1 MIPKLQFI
9 TTKQRSELM
18 SKIRSKETKPEVILR
33 KKLWQI
39 GLRYRKNYK
48 SLKGVP
54 DIVFLK
60 EKVAIF
66 VDGEFWHGYN
76 WVEKKKKINS
86 NRSYW
91 IKKIEGNIERDTEV
105 KKQLASMGWKVL
117 RFWEKEVKSDLEKC
131 VSKIINALKNNY

>member
-1 MIPKLQFI
+1 
-9 TTKQRSELM
+9 M